1 MAESSG
7 NNNADMAFPSPYLR
21 NPVPFFNS
29 GDDELAYTHLQ
40 GSPPS
45 VQQSREGLPLLDE
58 KKVRAAVAELLVF
71 GFKGTSLNRHARSL
85 ISMGAGGV
93 ILFARNVQD
102 PEQVARLSADLKR
115 KAGNRSLMIMV
126 DQEGGYVQRL
136 GPPFTVIP
144 HARTVGETGD
154 VHAAAAVASVI
165 GKELRAVNI
174 DMNLAPVLDVD
185 MNLRSTV
192 VGKRS
197 FGVNSSLVSEFG
209 YAFIRGLQR
218 EGVAACAKHYPGH
231 GDVVTDSHLDI
242 PLLPHGLKHLMEVEL
257 PPFSRAV
264 DADVAAL
271 MVAHLNVPC
280 FYGES
285 MNWRPA
291 SMSKGAIDHLR
302 NVLQFEGVV
311 LADCLEMGAIVR
323 HFSIEEAA
331 VEAILA
337 GVDMLLVSH
346 TKKRQVAVINALVR
360 EVLLGR
366 IPFTRIEEAC
376 SRIAALK
383 HTYVRF
389 PPPQSDRFEENFWRA
404 RVQTIGCKEHHDLMA
419 DIVHQA
425 AVESLW

>member
-1 MAESSG
+1 MAESSD
-7 NNNADMAFPSPYLR
+7 NNNADMVFPSPYLR

-93 ILFARNVQD
+93 ILFARNVED

-209 YAFIRGLQR
+209 
-218 EGVAACAKHYPGH
+218 
-231 GDVVTDSHLDI
+231 HLDI
-242 PLLPHGLKHLMEVEL
+242 PLLPHGLKRLMEVEL

-291 SMSKGAIDHLR
+291 SMSKGAMDHLR
-302 NVLQFEGVV
+302 NVLRFEGVV

-331 VEAILA
+331 VQAILA

-360 EVLLGR
+360 AVLLGR
-366 IPFTRIEEAC
+366 IPFTRVEEAC

-425 AVESLW
+425 AAGRLW

>member
-1 MAESSG
+1 MLWTFCS
-7 NNNADMAFPSPYLR
+7 
-21 NPVPFFNS
+21 
-29 GDDELAYTHLQ
+29 
-40 GSPPS
+40 
-45 VQQSREGLPLLDE
+45 
-58 KKVRAAVAELLVF
+58 
-71 GFKGTSLNRHARSL
+71 
-85 ISMGAGGV
+85 
-93 ILFARNVQD
+93 
-102 PEQVARLSADLKR
+102 
-115 KAGNRSLMIMV
+115 
-126 DQEGGYVQRL
+126 
-136 GPPFTVIP
+136 
-144 HARTVGETGD
+144 
-154 VHAAAAVASVI
+154 
-165 GKELRAVNI
+165 
-174 DMNLAPVLDVD
+174 
-185 MNLRSTV
+185 
-192 VGKRS
+192 
-197 FGVNSSLVSEFG
+197 

-425 AVESLW
+425 AAGSLW